1 MRLCDFG
8 SCVEGPVYIRTPAE
22 RASAEE
28 IIGKETTQM
37 YRAPEMVDLY
47 MRDVLTEKTDMW
59 ALGCILY
66 ALCFL
71 VHPFQD
77 AGTLG
82 ILSAKIV
89 FPASSPYSAETHAFL
104 MKLLDVRQLLHD
116 TTGHWFM
123 LVSSVFRSTPR
134 PVCLCNR
141 VSSARPQLPLVSH
154 CPHTRCLLRPCE
166 GVRSGSLQVC

>member
-1 MRLCDFG
+1 M
-8 SCVEGPVYIRTPAE
+8 EGPVYIRTPAE

-28 IIGKETTQM
+28 VIGKETTQM

-89 FPASSPYSAETHAFL
+89 FPASSPHSADTHAFL
-104 MKLLDVRQLLHD
+104 LKLLDVSDH
-116 TTGHWFM
+116 GV
-123 LVSSVFRSTPR
+123 VSVCIRLM
-134 PVCLCNR
+134 PVIL
-141 VSSARPQLPLVSH
+141 S
-154 CPHTRCLLRPCE
+154 
-166 GVRSGSLQVC
+166 